1 VGTATLSTPVGAP
14 SLGNLI
20 FSGLQTRRFAAV
32 WLGCLAAA
40 ALAIAIDT
48 AIRLL
53 ETGLR
58 KRRRDLRLAG
68 LGVLLVLVGGLAAE
82 RLGAAPPTRSAPEIR
97 IGAKSFTEQYV
108 LAAILEGWL
117 ARSGATAET
126 LPSLGSTVLYDALRT
141 DEIDVYVDYS
151 GTLWTSILG
160 ATGTS
165 PGRAVVLDQVRRG
178 LQAKDGIRVAA
189 ALGFENTYAL
199 AMGAARARALGIA
212 TFTDLARH
220 APDLELGADYE
231 FLARPEWRALVAAYG
246 FAFRATRSMDPS
258 LMYAAAAAGEV
269 DVISAFS
276 TDGRI
281 AAFDLTVLTDERGVI
296 PPYDAVVL
304 VGPRL
309 AREQPALVARLARLE
324 GAIDATTMRRMNA
337 AVDQDGRPPADV
349 AREWLAAHPE

>member
-1 VGTATLSTPVGAP
+1 
-14 SLGNLI
+14 
-20 FSGLQTRRFAAV
+20 
-32 WLGCLAAA
+32 GCVAAA

-82 RLGAAPPTRSAPEIR
+82 RFGAAPGARSAPEIR

-141 DEIDVYVDYS
+141 AEIDVYVDHS

-220 APDLELGADYE
+220 APDLELGAECE
-231 FLARPEWRALVAAYG
+231 FLRAPARAYG

-337 AVDQDGRPPADV
+337 AVDQDGRPPANV
-349 AREWLAAHPE
+349 AREWLPAAPPGHSGRAPRSPPTRGRTR

>member
-1 VGTATLSTPVGAP
+1 
-14 SLGNLI
+14 
-20 FSGLQTRRFAAV
+20 
-32 WLGCLAAA
+32 GCLAAA

-82 RLGAAPPTRSAPEIR
+82 RFGAAPAARSAPEIR

-117 ARSGATAET
+117 ARRRAAAQT
-126 LPSLGSTVLYDALRT
+126 LPSLGPTVVYDALRT
-141 DEIDVYVDYS
+141 DEMDVYVDYS

-178 LQAKDGIRVAA
+178 LQAKDGRRVAA
-189 ALGFENTYAL
+189 ARGFETTYAL

-258 LMYAAAAAGEV
+258 LMYAAPAPGEV

-337 AVDQDGRPPADV
+337 AVDQDGRPPANV
-349 AREWLAAHPE
+349 AREWLPAAPPGHSGRAPRSPPTRGRTR